1 MGQYSPCIV
10 LGTARFYNPTFDTKL
25 ASQSDV
31 TVTHPLH
38 WRVRATYANETR
50 RKQIDAA
57 NELAVWNNT
66 TFLPNLFHETGII
79 IVPLSWCWLKNLSK
93 MDGGLKIFH
102 PNRLIKCNSL
112 QIMRIKFDILH
123 CRHRIWQLWSPAD
136 TSDDTCHT
144 KSCQCSA
151 FECTRK
157 RQHLLL
163 KQCTQPC
170 SCEFKLQLVPVLAL
184 GSVRAVGHEQHL
196 LFLLLVFL
204 LKGCWCRFMWRC
216 LLWQVWMLFLQ
227 FYVLLVLFL
236 RI

>member
-157 RQHLLL
+157 GNT
-163 KQCTQPC
+163 CC
-170 SCEFKLQLVPVLAL
+170 
-184 GSVRAVGHEQHL
+184 
-196 LFLLLVFL
+196 
-204 LKGCWCRFMWRC
+204 
-216 LLWQVWMLFLQ
+216 
-227 FYVLLVLFL
+227 
-236 RI
+236 